1 MTTWIDAD
9 KVAEYLQ
16 PGMTVFVAGAT
27 AEPGLLLDAL
37 RNNPACCAGI
47 RFVSV
52 SVPGINK
59 VDFAAFHED
68 CRSTAFFATP
78 DNRDAIA
85 AGRVDFVP
93 LQYRSIFD
101 YLAGE
106 ISFDLVLA
114 QLPAPDNN
122 GRFSLGVCADFLP
135 AVLDNAKL
143 LIGEINRQQPRA
155 ADSPTWPLSRLDV
168 AVECDRPVATVTEA
182 SIDQAAID
190 IGRHVA
196 ELIRDG
202 DCLQIGIGGVPNAIL
217 AALNDRNDLG
227 IHSGLVSDGV
237 MALASTG
244 NINGKNKSVDTGRI
258 VTGTTL
264 GSSQLIDWAGNN
276 AKLSFRPVSYTH
288 DVGVI
293 RQLDNFVSINS
304 ALEVDLFGQVNAD
317 MLHGRQQ
324 SGTGGSIDMMRAA
337 ALSRGG
343 RSIIALKATAAGG
356 SRSRIVATLSHDTAA
371 TILRTDV
378 DYVVTEYGTRR
389 IRHLS
394 TIARADALAEI
405 AAPQYRDSVRDDWT
419 RLSLHRN

>member
-27 AEPGLLLDAL
+27 AEPGLILDAL
-37 RNNPACCAGI
+37 RDNPACCAGI

-52 SVPGINK
+52 SVPGINNI
-59 VDFAAFHED
+59 DFSAFHED
-68 CRSTAFFATP
+68 CQSTAFFATRA
-78 DNRDAIA
+78 NRDAIA
-85 AGRVDFVP
+85 TGRVDFMP

-106 ISFDLVLA
+106 FSFDLVLA
-114 QLPAPDNN
+114 QLPAPGEN
-122 GRFSLGVCADFLP
+122 GSFSLGVCADFLP

-143 LIGEINRQQPRA
+143 LIAEINSQQPLA
-155 ADSPTWPLSRLDV
+155 ADSPAWPISRLDIAV
-168 AVECDRPVATVTEA
+168 ACDRSVATIAAATV
-182 SIDQAAID
+182 DQAALD

-202 DCLQIGIGGVPNAIL
+202 DCLQVGIGDVPNAIL

-227 IHSGLVSDGV
+227 IHSGLVSDGI
-237 MALASTG
+237 MALVTTG
-244 NINGKNKSVDTGRI
+244 NITGTNKGIDTGHI

-264 GSSQLIDWAGNN
+264 GSRELIDWAGTTPQ
-276 AKLSFRPVSYTH
+276 LSFRPVSYTH

-317 MLHGRQQ
+317 MLHGRQL

-356 SRSRIVATLSHDTAA
+356 SKSRIVAALSHDTAA

-394 TIARADALAEI
+394 TIARANALAEI
-405 AAPQYRDSVRDDWT
+405 AAPQYRDHLRDDWA
-419 RLSLHRN
+419 RLSQ